1 MHYTDLCIL
10 IASARPINRGGL
22 ALSPIS
28 TGGHLKRLPVGAP
41 TMSIEAQTL
50 LMYARNIDSLART
63 CQQTPALDHLYAL
76 CVERANYWAEV
87 IIAEGFK
94 A

>member
-1 MHYTDLCIL
+1 
-10 IASARPINRGGL
+10 
-22 ALSPIS
+22 
-28 TGGHLKRLPVGAP
+28 
-41 TMSIEAQTL
+41 MSIEAQTL

-76 CVERANYWAEV
+76 CVERANFWAEV
-87 IIAEGFK
+87 IIAQGFK